1 MVGCAEASGLDAAK
15 GFDAVAAI
23 AVLQWARLASRKMAS
38 DGGDNHHEAEERALA
53 PLLSVLDFPHVRVTA
68 QAPWCSSV
76 GGGIL
81 QRAARLG
88 VPFDFA
94 TAATNESGASQ
105 DKTMKTL
112 ILSFT
117 SSFLKLL
124 SEMGVRGQASK

>member
-1 MVGCAEASGLDAAK
+1 MQSLPLPYYNGRDLLRERWPRTEE
-15 GFDAVAAI
+15 I
-23 AVLQWARLASRKMAS
+23 TTT
-38 DGGDNHHEAEERALA
+38 HEAEERALA

-68 QAPWCSSV
+68 QAPWCSSA
-76 GGGIL
+76 GGVIL

-112 ILSFT
+112 ILPFT

-124 SEMGVRGQASK
+124 SEMGVRGQPSK